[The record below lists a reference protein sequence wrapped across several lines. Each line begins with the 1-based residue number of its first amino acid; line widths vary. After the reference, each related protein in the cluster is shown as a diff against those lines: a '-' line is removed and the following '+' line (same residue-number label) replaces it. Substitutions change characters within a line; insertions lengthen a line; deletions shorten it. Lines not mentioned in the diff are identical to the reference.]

1 MQGLAGLS
9 PNQHLNNM
17 AAMGIE
23 PGEARSV
30 GGIGDVS
37 WSLSPGTTL
46 NLRAAGQV
54 ALNPL
59 PGSMTFVLGSDVGL
73 KGLPGTVISGGN
85 GWLGTAD
92 LVWTA
97 WREADQ
103 SFQLIPFIGLGG
115 VLSVGDSFHNTIG
128 SRLIGRY
135 RRGRFELELGWVDT
149 FSSDDDAGIW
159 NEWILGHGLYSKVR
173 YSF

>member
-1 MQGLAGLS
+1 
-9 PNQHLNNM
+9 
-17 AAMGIE
+17 
-23 PGEARSV
+23 
-30 GGIGDVS
+30 
-37 WSLSPGTTL
+37 
-46 NLRAAGQV
+46 
-54 ALNPL
+54 
-59 PGSMTFVLGSDVGL
+59 MTFVLGSDVGL

-103 SFQLIPFIGLGG
+103 SFQLIPFIGMGG
-115 VLSVGDSFHNTIG
+115 VQSEGDRFHNTIG
-128 SRLIGRY
+128 SGGVIGRY